1 MLGALSLASAGA
13 LPKTCEV
20 AIIGA
25 GAAGLATAI
34 AAGRSDRHRSIVLLD
49 SARRPGAKILV
60 SGGGRCN
67 VTNAAVTDRD
77 FWGGSPGAIR
87 KVLRA
92 FTVADTIALF
102 RAAGVTLH
110 EEAGG
115 KLFPDTNRA
124 RDVLDALLR
133 ETANAGVWLAAGQRV
148 RDVESTGAGFH
159 IATEIGAITARTIVL
174 ATGGEALPKS
184 GSDGSGFAIA
194 RRLGHSI
201 VPTTPAL
208 VPLVLDAHTSIHAE
222 LSGVSQE
229 VELAVRIDDAVAIRL
244 NGALL
249 WTHFGVSGPVVLNA
263 SRHWLR
269 ATLEGR
275 RVSITA
281 NMVAGRRF
289 DEIDRDWQ
297 EMARAKPRLSTQ
309 SALAARVPGSVA
321 AALLRRLDILPDTV
335 LAHLA
340 RADRRRLARALAEW
354 PLPVIGSRGYTYAEA
369 TAGGVSL
376 SEIDP
381 STMQSRI
388 CLGLH
393 IVGEVLDVDGRIGGF
408 NFQWAW
414 SSGFVAGRALAARLR

>member
-1 MLGALSLASAGA
+1 MLGALSLASGGA
-13 LPKTCEV
+13 LPKTCDV

-34 AAGRSDRHRSIVLLD
+34 AAGRSDRQGSIVLLD
-49 SARRPGAKILV
+49 GAKRPGAKILV

-92 FTVADTIALF
+92 FTVADTIGFF

-110 EEAGG
+110 EETGG

-124 RDVLDALLR
+124 RHVLDALLR
-133 ETANAGVWLAAGQRV
+133 ETANAGVLLAAGQRV
-148 RDVESTGAGFH
+148 RDVESTGAGFR
-159 IATEIGAITARTIVL
+159 TTTDTGVLTARTIVL

-208 VPLVLDAHTSIHAE
+208 VPLVLDAQTSIHSE

-229 VELAVRIDDAVAIRL
+229 VELAVHIDDAVAIRL
-244 NGALL
+244 SGALL

-269 ATLEGR
+269 ARLEGR
-275 RVSITA
+275 RVSMTA
-281 NMVAGRRF
+281 NIFAGRRF

-309 SALAARVPGSVA
+309 SALAASVPGSVA
-321 AALLRRLDILPDTV
+321 AALLRRLDILPDAV

-354 PLPVIGSRGYTYAEA
+354 PLPVIDSRGYTYAEA

-381 STMQSRI
+381 STMQSRV
-388 CLGLH
+388 CPGLH

-414 SSGFVAGRALAARLR
+414 SSGFVAGRALAARRR